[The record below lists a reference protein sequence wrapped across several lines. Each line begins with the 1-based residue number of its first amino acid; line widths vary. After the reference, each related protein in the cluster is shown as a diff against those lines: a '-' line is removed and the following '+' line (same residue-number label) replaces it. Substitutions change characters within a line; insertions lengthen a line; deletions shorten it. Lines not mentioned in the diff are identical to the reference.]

1 MLPKL
6 SILSKAATTV
16 VMITALLFLTT
27 ANFWAY
33 GLKDGLLKQ
42 IYKVIKPA
50 TAKEYSIF

>member
-6 SILSKAATTV
+6 SILAKAATAV